1 MICISIHVRLHL
13 LLFFPCFHFPCCLP
27 SSLDLFFSTIWF
39 IIKSCSNFSLFF
51 YSLFIV
57 RYCNRINCKIIQNI
71 LLFLKFNDYKNYKL
85 IILKGINKI
94 INNSNERLSFKLL
107 QSIMRKYNSID
118 QTLILLFKDHQFE
131 FHKSQGHW
139 RFTWSLT
146 LGPVRLVGIR
156 VRWPEHPH

>member
-1 MICISIHVRLHL
+1 MIYISIHVRLHL

-39 IIKSCSNFSLFF
+39 IIKSCSNFSFFF

-57 RYCNRINCKIIQNI
+57 RYCNWINCKIIQNI

-85 IILKGINKI
+85 IILKGLNKI

-107 QSIMRKYNSID
+107 QSIYGC
-118 QTLILLFKDHQFE
+118 LIRLLFLQINWVMAVLA
-131 FHKSQGHW
+131 FHRQKISFHI
-139 RFTWSLT
+139 
-146 LGPVRLVGIR
+146 LVK
-156 VRWPEHPH
+156 